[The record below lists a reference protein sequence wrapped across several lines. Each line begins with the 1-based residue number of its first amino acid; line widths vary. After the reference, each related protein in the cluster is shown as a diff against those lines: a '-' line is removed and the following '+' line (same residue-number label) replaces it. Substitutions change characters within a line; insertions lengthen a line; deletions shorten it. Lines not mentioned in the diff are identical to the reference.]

1 LAGVHRQLQEPSHS
15 CRANEVRNRVSEDRW
30 MVAPSYDEWL
40 TMWCGLTFGWVLQ
53 VQVAA
58 WFVLV

>member
-40 TMWCGLTFGWVLQ
+40 TMWCGLTFGW
-53 VQVAA
+53 
-58 WFVLV
+58 